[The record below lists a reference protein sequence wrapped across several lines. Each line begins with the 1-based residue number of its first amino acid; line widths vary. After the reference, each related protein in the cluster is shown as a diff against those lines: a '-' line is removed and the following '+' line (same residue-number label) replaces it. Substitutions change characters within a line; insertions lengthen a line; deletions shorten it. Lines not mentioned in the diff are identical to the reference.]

1 LVALLLV
8 SLSVG
13 LSNFA
18 GAIAIGLAGVDAR
31 MRLRVALAFGLF
43 EGGMPILGLLLG
55 RELASTLGSNANL
68 LGGGL
73 LIATGIYTMLVARRA
88 GGREKKGLEATQ
100 KPSAP
105 AFERRGVM
113 RLVVASAALS
123 IDNLIVGFA
132 LGAYHVS
139 LLVAALVIAG
149 VSVGLSLIGLELGG
163 RIGERFEKTSE
174 LLGGGVLVAVGVA
187 IALGVI

>member
-1 LVALLLV
+1 MVALLLV

-18 GAIAIGLAGVDAR
+18 GAIAIGLSGVDAR

-43 EGGMPILGLLLG
+43 EGGMPVLGLLLG
-55 RELASTLGSNANL
+55 RELASALGSSANL

-73 LIATGIYTMLVARRA
+73 LVATGVYSIIAARRI
-88 GGREKKGLEATQ
+88 GTQ
-100 KPSAP
+100 HGAP
-105 AFERRGVM
+105 AATEAERARRGHV
-113 RLVVASAALS
+113 RLLLASAALS

-139 LLVAALVIAG
+139 LLVAAVVIAA
-149 VSVGLSLIGLELGG
+149 VSVGLSLVGLELGG
-163 RIGERFEKTSE
+163 RLGERYEKRSE
-174 LLGGGVLVAVGVA
+174 LLGGGVLIGVGVA
-187 IALGVI
+187 IAAGLL